1 MATALTIVI
10 TLLLIA
16 AAARVIHLLN
26 TQHSQRIA
34 LHHYSRFQPV
44 GRGTRG
50 SPARPVPGVA
60 EPSAVPTHRDQR
72 EGGADDSSPR
82 RRVRQEPG
90 R

>member
-26 TQHSQRIA
+26 AQHSQRIA
-34 LHHYSRFQPV
+34 LHHYGRFQPA

-50 SPARPVPGVA
+50 SPARPAPGVA
-60 EPSAVPTHRDQR
+60 EPSAASTHRDQR
-72 EGGADDSSPR
+72 DSSPRRPR